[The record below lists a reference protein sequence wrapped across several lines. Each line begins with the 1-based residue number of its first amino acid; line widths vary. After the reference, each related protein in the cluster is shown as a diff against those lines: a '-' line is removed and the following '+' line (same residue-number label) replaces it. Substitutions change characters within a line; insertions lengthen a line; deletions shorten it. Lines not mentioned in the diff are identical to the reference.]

1 MHKAGFVN
9 ILGKP
14 NVGKSTL
21 ANLLVGEKL
30 SIITRKAQ
38 TTRHRILGFINEEN
52 YQIILSDLPGI
63 LKPNYKLQAQMM
75 EFVRTSLEDA
85 DVFIFMAEI
94 NDKPDTQ
101 PDEYSKIKQLN
112 IPTLLLLNKI
122 DKIHP
127 DELQNQEQLWQNDF
141 PSANVMSISAQQN
154 MYKDPIMDFI
164 IQNLPESPPYYDK
177 DTFTDRPERFFVTEI
192 VREKILLNYKEE
204 IPYSCE
210 VVVESY
216 LDTPDIVRIG
226 VVIYVNR
233 KTHKPIL
240 IGKNGEMLKKI
251 GTQARIDIEEFLGK
265 KVFLQTFV
273 KVSENWRESDFY
285 LKNFGY

>member
-1 MHKAGFVN
+1 M
-9 ILGKP
+9 
-14 NVGKSTL
+14 
-21 ANLLVGEKL
+21 
-30 SIITRKAQ
+30 
-38 TTRHRILGFINEEN
+38 
-52 YQIILSDLPGI
+52 
-63 LKPNYKLQAQMM
+63 
-75 EFVRTSLEDA
+75 
-85 DVFIFMAEI
+85 
-94 NDKPDTQ
+94 
-101 PDEYSKIKQLN
+101 
-112 IPTLLLLNKI
+112 
-122 DKIHP
+122 
-127 DELQNQEQLWQNDF
+127 
-141 PSANVMSISAQQN
+141 
-154 MYKDPIMDFI
+154 
-164 IQNLPESPPYYDK
+164 
-177 DTFTDRPERFFVTEI
+177 
-192 VREKILLNYKEE
+192 REKILLNYKEE